1 MNAALPVCR
10 SVSVFV
16 LCVCVCLF
24 LCVCLFP
31 LIAHFFFV
39 LGSLSSSIFYLVQMH
54 HYLFVFYA
62 VEIPLN
68 QHLHQH
74 GKIKA
79 STETQIR
86 ETYLRCSNGCSWQS
100 NHTLLV

>member
-1 MNAALPVCR
+1 MHAPHPVRR
-10 SVSVFV
+10 SVPVFV

-39 LGSLSSSIFYLVQMH
+39 LGSLSSSVFYLVQMP
-54 HYLFVFYA
+54 HYLFVYRA

-68 QHLHQH
+68 QHLYHH
-74 GKIKA
+74 GKIKT

-86 ETYLRCSNGCSWQS
+86 EKHLRCSNSRSWQS
-100 NHTLLV
+100 NHTLSM

>member
-1 MNAALPVCR
+1 MNAAHLVCR

-16 LCVCVCLF
+16 LCVCICLF
-24 LCVCLFP
+24 LCVRLFL

-39 LGSLSSSIFYLVQMH
+39 LGPFASSIFYLVQMP
-54 HYLFVFYA
+54 HYLFVFHA
-62 VEIPLN
+62 LEKPLN

-86 ETYLRCSNGCSWQS
+86 EKYHRCSNSCSWQS
-100 NHTLLV
+100 NHTLLE